1 MLTIKK
7 AKGKD
12 FKVLNITDTHLV
24 TVDWENPVV
33 RDTFVAMIDALVEK
47 TQPDLITMSG
57 DISFADW
64 IPSYKYFGDMMDKYG
79 IPWTVCWG
87 NHDHQAG
94 KNQLLEYE
102 KQYME
107 YTNFFYESGCYEY
120 GVGSNTIA
128 IDDGERVIHGLIMI
142 DCFIPEAPTVADD
155 DPEKGKKILAPELIE
170 WYKKQVNTLSGMGCC
185 ETTIITHVP
194 LYEYKLA
201 FDEAFNSEY
210 DRRKISFEESFDQ
223 KYWNDGYRDSF
234 GVMAEKRVC
243 YSDASVG
250 LFDEMLKL
258 GSTKNVIVGHDH
270 VNNFSINY
278 KGIRLTYGMASSS
291 VGFKNTV
298 GGTLITVND
307 EGKANICHIPMHHKI
322 YFSTKTEQ
330 TDI

>member
-1 MLTIKK
+1 MLTVKK
-7 AKGKD
+7 KKDKD

-33 RDTFVAMIDALVEK
+33 KDTFVAMIDALVSE
-47 TQPDLITMSG
+47 TSPDLITMSG
-57 DISFADW
+57 DIAFAEWTGSF
-64 IPSYKYFGDMMDKYG
+64 KYFGDLMDKYG

-94 KNQLLEYE
+94 DEQLLAYE
-102 KQYME
+102 NQYME
-107 YTNFFYESGCYEY
+107 YKYFLYEKTRDFGS
-120 GVGSNTIA
+120 GSNIIA
-128 IDDGERVIHGLIMI
+128 IDNGERVIHGLVMI
-142 DCFIPEAPTVADD
+142 DCFIPEAPTIPDD
-155 DPEKGKKILAPELIE
+155 DPEKGRKILCPKLIE
-170 WYKKQVNTLSGMGCC
+170 WYKRQINTLQTLGCK
-185 ETTIITHVP
+185 ETTLITHVP
-194 LYEYKLA
+194 LYEYKTA
-201 FDEAFNSEY
+201 FEEAFNSEY

-307 EGKANICHIPMHHKI
+307 EGNASVCHKPLYLKIQATTKA
-322 YFSTKTEQ
+322 
-330 TDI
+330 